1 MNRTAIRE
9 AAFKLVYSMEIQNE
23 WNQEQVELYL
33 ENNEI
38 TDNNSKKYIET
49 IINGIQEKRA
59 EVETEITENLKKDC
73 EINRI
78 SKLNLAILKI
88 AIYELLY
95 KEVPF
100 KVVVNEAVELAKK
113 YGEDNSATF
122 INGVLASIIKK
133 HKIAEEEN

>member
-59 EVETEITENLKKDC
+59 EVETEITENLKKRLG
-73 EINRI
+73 N
-78 SKLNLAILKI
+78 K
-88 AIYELLY
+88 
-95 KEVPF
+95 
-100 KVVVNEAVELAKK
+100 
-113 YGEDNSATF
+113 
-122 INGVLASIIKK
+122 
-133 HKIAEEEN
+133 